1 MPLTLMSLPPEL
13 IQEIASHLLLADQ
26 SLLSRT
32 CKSLNSLLTPVVWSD
47 VELHHSGTHEGI
59 DVRGEVSQYVEDIR
73 EGLPWI
79 NPMDVALPDDK
90 EYPYQGQEFAPS
102 PRKYAQCGFDPSKW
116 SDKFRRRWGFIY
128 GICPSRTPVNGDNNQ
143 FGREETFICVRRFT
157 AKQRWDQLAQ
167 NVRSLCISIGVDD
180 EFMEGI
186 STLHNLRSLEIV
198 GLALVVSHFATAPK
212 VNLPRLE
219 NLKLRGYFPSAFVRQ
234 ICSNAKHIKHL
245 DLGLL
250 ATPTDDVVYGDTILA
265 PRSTRAP
272 LTLAQAEY
280 YQTYSAEAA
289 ATAWAPIGPPPE
301 GDNIN
306 GAYPEEVWL
315 DEDDEDD
322 EDEPMPW
329 AIHGAIWLPRS
340 LPWRLKSLTH
350 LHLVK
355 PYTGETELDVA
366 GDGFAL
372 IPHQYEDA
380 LNIEWQL
387 LLEGVG
393 PSLKELILEHRAPA
407 DLGDTVYDGD
417 PVPLQ
422 KKSKAG
428 WTSPWPIDYD
438 RGDELFCR
446 SVLRLLLERSREFSN
461 LRHLALRGIRIKGLA
476 TGTQEDVVPG
486 EHGEPDND
494 ELLRQA
500 YPDCEVGLFEDVY
513 PIHADDKDEYY
524 TGNKNTRQAIHD
536 EGDGLLH
543 SLAFY
548 NDYKK
553 RFGPQWR
560 VPG

>member
-1 MPLTLMSLPPEL
+1 MSLPPEL
-13 IQEIASHLLLADQ
+13 VQEIASHLLLADQ

-47 VELHHSGTHEGI
+47 IELHHSGTHEGI
-59 DVRGEVSQYVEDIR
+59 DVRGEVSQYVQDIR
-73 EGLPWI
+73 EGLPWV
-79 NPMDVALPDDK
+79 NPTDVALPDDK

-102 PRKYAQCGFDPSKW
+102 PRKYAQCGFDPPKW
-116 SDKFRRRWGFIY
+116 TDKFRRRWGCIY
-128 GICPSRTPVNGDNNQ
+128 GICPSRSPVSRDNNQ
-143 FGREETFICVRRFT
+143 FGREEKFICVRRFT
-157 AKQRWDQLAQ
+157 VKQRWDQLAR
-167 NVRSLCISIGVDD
+167 NVRFLCISIGIDD
-180 EFMEGI
+180 ESMEGI
-186 STLHNLRSLEIV
+186 STLQNLRSLEIV
-198 GLALVVSHFATAPK
+198 GLALVVSHFPTAPK
-212 VNLPRLE
+212 VNLPKLE
-219 NLKLRGYFPSAFVRQ
+219 NLKLRGYFPAAFVRS

-250 ATPTDDVVYGDTILA
+250 ATPTDDEVYRDTILA

-280 YQTYSAEAA
+280 YQTHSAEAA
-289 ATAWAPIGPPPE
+289 ATASAPIGPPPE
-301 GDNIN
+301 DDNIN
-306 GAYPEEVWL
+306 GAYPEEEWL
-315 DEDDEDD
+315 D

-340 LPWRLKSLTH
+340 LPSRLKSLTH

-366 GDGFAL
+366 GDGLAL
-372 IPHQYEDA
+372 IPHRYEHA

-407 DLGDTVYDGD
+407 DLGDTVFDGD

-476 TGTQEDVVPG
+476 TGAQEDVVPG

-500 YPDCEVGLFEDVY
+500 YPDCEVELFEDVY
-513 PIHADDKDEYY
+513 PIHADDEDEYY
-524 TGNKNTRQAIHD
+524 TGNDNAHQAIQD